1 MNDDDLVLEANEQ
14 FYKAFS
20 DHDLGAMETLWAKR
34 APVACIHP
42 GWGALVTREA
52 VMQSWRSILSSR
64 NAPRVTS
71 RGAQAFVS
79 GDSAFVICFERVEG
93 GYLIATN
100 IFAREDGVWRMTHH
114 QAGPT
119 NDAPPE
125 EKPAP
130 AKPSKTIH

>member
-1 MNDDDLVLEANEQ
+1 MNDDDLVLQANES

-20 DHDLGAMETLWAKR
+20 ERDIAAMEALWARR

-52 VMQSWRSILSSR
+52 VMTSWQGILSST
-64 NAPRVTS
+64 NAPKVTC
-71 RGAQAFVS
+71 RGARAFVI
-79 GDSAFVICFERVEG
+79 GDVAFVICFEMVEG

-100 IFAREDGVWRMTHH
+100 IFAREDGIWRMTHH